1 MKHWLRNPKLL
12 ILGALALLLIAILAC
27 GSSATSTPRPAAP
40 ASKAVGSA
48 PKAAAAPTAVP
59 SKGKKSAPSPTAVPA
74 KASQAAPKPSG
85 TLNVGQKELGP
96 YVGNPKLIGNPQI
109 FLNSAIPITE
119 TLGMAGFDSGAVVP
133 MLAEGWDISADAQ
146 TWTFHIRKGVQ
157 FHKGFG
163 EMTVED
169 VVFSHRQIADSD
181 KHARSANAAKMF
193 FAEDGNQTTPDNYTW
208 VVDMGQPFSEVPI
221 YELIGTP
228 RAVGAWMV
236 SKKQWDE
243 EGEEEANFNTAATGP
258 WEIDEA
264 KTGEFWRMKAV
275 EDHWRITPDFAELV
289 FHEIPEESARVAGFK
304 TGNLD
309 TFVMALDSIPE
320 VESVKGATLMQV
332 PNAVQA
338 GLNFYGQTY
347 MPARDGDTGKPNVQG
362 EMWPNY
368 NPDLP
373 WVSSNSDIT
382 SPEWATARTVRLAMS
397 IAIDREAIVKNMLQG
412 FGRPITLKDWMGFE
426 DRLPSP
432 EEAWPYDP
440 ARAKILLAEAGYPD
454 GFKATLTTAIRGAP
468 SEVESCEAVAQYW
481 DAIGIDV
488 NFQRVPYGT
497 YRPTAVA
504 RTYEGMSCHNVGPRL
519 SPIQGMASF
528 LNSGNF
534 SWGSEHPITEELIPL
549 AQKSVMAADRIKY
562 EDQIAEFYLDEVF
575 GQTGL
580 YAVDNVWPV
589 GPKIAPWGDFVKQGD
604 LRQIN
609 GFEYITPR

>member
-1 MKHWLRNPKLL
+1 MEHWLRNPKLL

>member
-1 MKHWLRNPKLL
+1 LINWLKTPKFL
-12 ILGALALLLIAILAC
+12 ILGSLTILLVAMLAC
-27 GSSATSTPRPAAP
+27 GSSATSTPIPEQATAVPGITAAVP
-40 ASKAVGSA
+40 TSA
-48 PKAAAAPTAVP
+48 PSSGKASVPAPTAVP
-59 SKGKKSAPSPTAVPA
+59 TKPP
-74 KASQAAPKPSG
+74 QAAPKPSG
-85 TLNVGQKELGP
+85 TLDVGQKELGP
-96 YVGNPKLIGNPQI
+96 YVGNPKMIGNPQI

-133 MLAEGWDISADAQ
+133 MLAESWDISADAQ

-163 EMTVED
+163 EMTAED
-169 VVFSHRQIADSD
+169 VVFSHRQIAESD
-181 KHARSANAAKMF
+181 KHARSANAAEMF

-208 VVDMGQPFSEVPI
+208 VVDMGQPFSEVPL

-228 RAVGAWMV
+228 RAVGAWVV

-275 EDHWRITPDFAELV
+275 ENHWRVTPAFAELV

-309 TFVMALDSIPE
+309 TFIMALDSISE
-320 VESVKGATLMQV
+320 VESVDGAALMQV

-338 GLNFYGQTY
+338 GVNFYGQTY
-347 MPARDGDTGKPNVQG
+347 MPARDGGG

-373 WVSSNSDIT
+373 WVSPNSDIN
-382 SPEWATARTVRLAMS
+382 SPEWATARTVRLALA
-397 IAIDREAIVKNMLQG
+397 IAIDREAIVANMLQG
-412 FGRPITLKDWMGFE
+412 FGRPLTLKDWMGFE

-440 ARAKILLAEAGYPD
+440 ARAKSLLAEAGYPN
-454 GFKATLTTAIRGAP
+454 GFTATLTTAIRGAP
-468 SEVESCEAVAQYW
+468 SEVEACEAVAQYW
-481 DAIGIDV
+481 DAIGINVD
-488 NFQRVPYGT
+488 FQRVPYGT

-519 SPIQGMASF
+519 SPVQGMASF

-534 SWGSEHPITEELIPL
+534 SWGSEHPTTEELIPL
-549 AQKSVMAADRIKY
+549 AQKSVLPADRMKY
-562 EDQIAEFYLDEVF
+562 EDQIATFFLEEVF

-580 YAVDNVWPV
+580 YSVDNVWPV
-589 GPKIAPWGDFVKQGD
+589 GPNIKPWGDFVKQGD

-609 GFEYITPR
+609 GFEYITHK

>member
-1 MKHWLRNPKLL
+1 MINWLKTPKFL
-12 ILGALALLLIAILAC
+12 ILGSLTILLVAMLAC
-27 GSSATSTPRPAAP
+27 GSSATSTPIPEQATAVPGITAAVP
-40 ASKAVGSA
+40 TSA
-48 PKAAAAPTAVP
+48 PSSGKASVPAPTAVP
-59 SKGKKSAPSPTAVPA
+59 TKPP
-74 KASQAAPKPSG
+74 QAAPKPSG
-85 TLNVGQKELGP
+85 TLDVGQKELGP
-96 YVGNPKLIGNPQI
+96 YVGNPKMIGNPQI

-133 MLAEGWDISADAQ
+133 MLAESWDISADAQ

-163 EMTVED
+163 EMTAED

-181 KHARSANAAKMF
+181 KHARSANAAEMF

-208 VVDMGQPFSEVPI
+208 VVDMGQPFSEVPL

-228 RAVGAWMV
+228 RAVGAWVV

-275 EDHWRITPDFAELV
+275 ENHWRVTPAFAELV

-309 TFVMALDSIPE
+309 TFIMALDSISE
-320 VESVKGATLMQV
+320 VESVDGAALMQV

-338 GLNFYGQTY
+338 GVNFYGQTY
-347 MPARDGDTGKPNVQG
+347 MPARDGGG

-373 WVSSNSDIT
+373 WVSPNSDIN
-382 SPEWATARTVRLAMS
+382 SPEWATARTVRLALA
-397 IAIDREAIVKNMLQG
+397 IAIDREAIVANMLQG
-412 FGRPITLKDWMGFE
+412 FGRPLTLKDWMGFE

-440 ARAKILLAEAGYPD
+440 ARAKSLLAEAGYPN
-454 GFKATLTTAIRGAP
+454 GFTATLTTAIRGAP
-468 SEVESCEAVAQYW
+468 SEVEACEAVAQYW
-481 DAIGIDV
+481 DAIGINVD
-488 NFQRVPYGT
+488 FQRVPYGT

-519 SPIQGMASF
+519 SPVQGMASF

-534 SWGSEHPITEELIPL
+534 SWGSEHPTTEELIPL
-549 AQKSVMAADRIKY
+549 AQKSVLAADRMKY
-562 EDQIAEFYLDEVF
+562 EDQIATFFLEEVF

-580 YAVDNVWPV
+580 YSVDNVWPV
-589 GPKIAPWGDFVKQGD
+589 GPNIKPWGDFVKQGD

-609 GFEYITPR
+609 GFEYITHK

>member
-1 MKHWLRNPKLL
+1 M
-12 ILGALALLLIAILAC
+12 ILGSLTILLVAMLAC
-27 GSSATSTPRPAAP
+27 GSSATSTPIPEQATAVPGITAAVP
-40 ASKAVGSA
+40 TSA
-48 PKAAAAPTAVP
+48 PSSGKASVPAPTAVP
-59 SKGKKSAPSPTAVPA
+59 TKAP
-74 KASQAAPKPSG
+74 QAAPKPSG

-96 YVGNPKLIGNPQI
+96 YVGNPKMIGNPQI

-133 MLAEGWDISADAQ
+133 MLAESWDISADAQ

-163 EMTVED
+163 EMTAED

-181 KHARSANAAKMF
+181 KHARSANAAEMF

-208 VVDMGQPFSEVPI
+208 VVDMGQPFSEVPL

-228 RAVGAWMV
+228 RAVGAWVV

-275 EDHWRITPDFAELV
+275 ENHWRVTPAFAELV

-309 TFVMALDSIPE
+309 TFIMALDSISE
-320 VESVKGATLMQV
+320 VESVDGAALMQV

-338 GLNFYGQTY
+338 GVNFYGQTY
-347 MPARDGDTGKPNVQG
+347 MPARDGGG

-373 WVSSNSDIT
+373 WVSPNSDIN
-382 SPEWATARTVRLAMS
+382 SPEWATARTVRLALA
-397 IAIDREAIVKNMLQG
+397 IAIDREAIVANMLQG
-412 FGRPITLKDWMGFE
+412 FGRPLTLKDWMGFE

-440 ARAKILLAEAGYPD
+440 ARAKSLLAEAGYPN
-454 GFKATLTTAIRGAP
+454 GFTATLTTAIRGAP
-468 SEVESCEAVAQYW
+468 SEVEACEAVAQYW
-481 DAIGIDV
+481 DAIGINVD
-488 NFQRVPYGT
+488 FQRVPYGT

-519 SPIQGMASF
+519 SPVQGMASF

-534 SWGSEHPITEELIPL
+534 SWGSEHPTTEELIPL
-549 AQKSVMAADRIKY
+549 AQKSVLAADRMKY
-562 EDQIAEFYLDEVF
+562 EDQIATFFLEEVF

-580 YAVDNVWPV
+580 YSVDNVWPV
-589 GPKIAPWGDFVKQGD
+589 GPNIKPWGDFVKQGD

-609 GFEYITPR
+609 GFEYITHK

>member
-1 MKHWLRNPKLL
+1 MIDWLKTPKFL
-12 ILGALALLLIAILAC
+12 ILGSLTLLLAAMLAC
-27 GSSATSTPRPAAP
+27 GSSATSIPIPEQATAVPGITAAVP
-40 ASKAVGSA
+40 TSA
-48 PKAAAAPTAVP
+48 PSSGKASAPAPTAVP
-59 SKGKKSAPSPTAVPA
+59 TKAP
-74 KASQAAPKPSG
+74 QAAPKPSG

-96 YVGNPKLIGNPQI
+96 YVGNPKMIGNPQI

-133 MLAEGWDISADAQ
+133 MLAESWDISADAQ

-163 EMTVED
+163 EMTAED

-181 KHARSANAAKMF
+181 KHARSANAAQMF

-208 VVDMGQPFSEVPI
+208 VVDMGQPFSEVPL

-228 RAVGAWMV
+228 RAVGAWVV

-275 EDHWRITPDFAELV
+275 ENHWRVTPAFAELV

-309 TFVMALDSIPE
+309 TFVMALDSISA
-320 VESVKGATLMQV
+320 VETVEGATLMQV

-338 GLNFYGQTY
+338 GVNFYGQTY
-347 MPARDGDTGKPNVQG
+347 MPARDGGG

-373 WVSSNSDIT
+373 WVSPNSDIT
-382 SPEWATARTVRLAMS
+382 SPEWATARKVRRAMA
-397 IAIDREAIVKNMLQG
+397 IAIDREAIVANMLQG
-412 FGRPITLKDWMGFE
+412 FGRPLTLKDWMGFE

-440 ARAKILLAEAGYPD
+440 ARAKSLLVEAGYPD
-454 GFKATLTTAIRGAP
+454 GFTATLTTAIRGAP

-488 NFQRVPYGT
+488 DFQRVPYGT

-534 SWGSEHPITEELIPL
+534 SWGSEHAITEELIPL
-549 AQKSVMAADRIKY
+549 AQKSVLAADRMKY
-562 EDQIAEFYLDEVF
+562 EDQIATFFLEEVF

-589 GPKIAPWGDFVKQGD
+589 GPNIKPWNDFVKQGD

-609 GFEYITPR
+609 GFEYITHK

>member
-1 MKHWLRNPKLL
+1 MIDWLKTPKFL
-12 ILGALALLLIAILAC
+12 ILGSLTLLLAAMLAC
-27 GSSATSTPRPAAP
+27 GSSATSTPIPEQATAVPRITAAVP
-40 ASKAVGSA
+40 TSA
-48 PKAAAAPTAVP
+48 PSSGKASAPAPTAVP
-59 SKGKKSAPSPTAVPA
+59 TKAP
-74 KASQAAPKPSG
+74 QAAPKPSG

-96 YVGNPKLIGNPQI
+96 YVGNPKMIGNPQI

-133 MLAEGWDISADAQ
+133 MLAESWDISADAQ

-163 EMTVED
+163 EMTAED
-169 VVFSHRQIADSD
+169 VVFSHRQIAESD
-181 KHARSANAAKMF
+181 KHARSANAAQMF

-208 VVDMGQPFSEVPI
+208 VVDMGQPFSEVPL

-228 RAVGAWMV
+228 RAVGAWVV

-243 EGEEEANFNTAATGP
+243 KGEEEANFNTAATGP

-275 EDHWRITPDFAELV
+275 ENHWRVTPAFAELI

-309 TFVMALDSIPE
+309 TFVMALDSISA
-320 VESVKGATLMQV
+320 VETVEGATLMQV

-338 GLNFYGQTY
+338 GVNFYGQTY
-347 MPARDGDTGKPNVQG
+347 MPARDGGG

-373 WVSSNSDIT
+373 WVSPNSDIT
-382 SPEWATARTVRLAMS
+382 SPEWATARKVRRAMA
-397 IAIDREAIVKNMLQG
+397 IAIDREAIVANMLQG
-412 FGRPITLKDWMGFE
+412 FGRPLTLKDWMGFE

-440 ARAKILLAEAGYPD
+440 ARAKSLLVEAGYPD
-454 GFKATLTTAIRGAP
+454 GFTATLTTAIRGAP

-488 NFQRVPYGT
+488 DFQRVPYGT

-534 SWGSEHPITEELIPL
+534 SWGSEHAITEELIPL
-549 AQKSVMAADRIKY
+549 AQKSVLAADRMKY
-562 EDQIAEFYLDEVF
+562 EDQIATFFLEEVF

-589 GPKIAPWGDFVKQGD
+589 GPNIKPWNDFVKQGD

-609 GFEYITPR
+609 GFEYITHK

>member
-1 MKHWLRNPKLL
+1 MINWLKTPKFL
-12 ILGALALLLIAILAC
+12 ILGSLTLLLAAMLAC
-27 GSSATSTPRPAAP
+27 GSSATSTPIPEQA
-40 ASKAVGSA
+40 
-48 PKAAAAPTAVP
+48 TAVP
-59 SKGKKSAPSPTAVPA
+59 GITAAVPTSAPSSGKTSAPAPTSVPT
-74 KASQAAPKPSG
+74 KAPQAALKPSG

-96 YVGNPKLIGNPQI
+96 YVGNPKMIGNPQI

-133 MLAEGWDISADAQ
+133 MLAESWDISADAQ

-163 EMTVED
+163 EMTAED

-181 KHARSANAAKMF
+181 KHARSANAAQMF

-208 VVDMGQPFSEVPI
+208 VVDMGQPFSEVPL

-228 RAVGAWMV
+228 RAVGAWVV

-275 EDHWRITPDFAELV
+275 ENHWRVTPAFAELI

-309 TFVMALDSIPE
+309 TFVMALDSISA
-320 VESVKGATLMQV
+320 VETVEGATLMQV

-338 GLNFYGQTY
+338 GVNFYGQTY
-347 MPARDGDTGKPNVQG
+347 MPARDGGG

-373 WVSSNSDIT
+373 WVSPNSDIT
-382 SPEWATARTVRLAMS
+382 SPEWATARKVRRAMA
-397 IAIDREAIVKNMLQG
+397 IAIDREAIVANMLQG
-412 FGRPITLKDWMGFE
+412 FGRPLTLKDWMGFE

-440 ARAKILLAEAGYPD
+440 ARAKSLLVEAGYPD
-454 GFKATLTTAIRGAP
+454 GFTATLTTAIRGAP

-488 NFQRVPYGT
+488 DFQRVPYGT

-534 SWGSEHPITEELIPL
+534 SWGSEHAITEELIPL
-549 AQKSVMAADRIKY
+549 AQKSVLAADRMKY
-562 EDQIAEFYLDEVF
+562 EDQIATFFLEEVF

-589 GPKIAPWGDFVKQGD
+589 GPNIKPWNDFVKQGD

-609 GFEYITPR
+609 GFEYITHK

>member
-1 MKHWLRNPKLL
+1 MINWLKTPKFL
-12 ILGALALLLIAILAC
+12 ILGSLTLLLAAMLAC
-27 GSSATSTPRPAAP
+27 GSSATSIPIPEQATSVP
-40 ASKAVGSA
+40 G
-48 PKAAAAPTAVP
+48 KAAAVPTSAPSSGKASAPAPTAVP
-59 SKGKKSAPSPTAVPA
+59 TKAP
-74 KASQAAPKPSG
+74 QAAPKPSG

-96 YVGNPKLIGNPQI
+96 YVGNPKMIGNPQI

-119 TLGMAGFDSGAVVP
+119 TLGMSGFDSGAVVP
-133 MLAEGWDISADAQ
+133 MLAESWDISADAQ

-169 VVFSHRQIADSD
+169 VVFSHRQIADSE
-181 KHARSANAAKMF
+181 KHARSANAKEMF
-193 FAEDGNQTTPDNYTW
+193 FAENGSQTTPDDYTW

-275 EDHWRITPDFAELV
+275 EDHWRVTPAFAELI
-289 FHEIPEESARVAGFK
+289 FQEIPEESARVAGFK

-338 GLNFYGQTY
+338 GINFYGQLY
-347 MPARDGDTGKPNVQG
+347 MPARDGGG
-362 EMWPNY
+362 ESWPAY
-368 NPDLP
+368 NPDNP
-373 WVSSNSDIT
+373 WVSPNSDIT
-382 SPEWATARTVRLAMS
+382 SPEWATARTVRLAMA

-432 EEAWPYDP
+432 EETWPYDP
-440 ARAKILLAEAGYPD
+440 ARAKSLLAEAGYPD

-468 SEVESCEAVAQYW
+468 SEVEACEAVAQYW

-488 NFQRVPYGT
+488 NFQQVPYGT

-534 SWGSEHPITEELIPL
+534 SWGTEQPITEELIPMD
-549 AQKSVMAADRIKY
+549 QKSVLPADRIKY
-562 EDQIAEFYLDEVF
+562 EDQIAKFFIDEVF

-589 GPKIAPWGDFVKQGD
+589 GPNIAPWDDFVKQGD

>member
-1 MKHWLRNPKLL
+1 MINWLKTPKFL
-12 ILGALALLLIAILAC
+12 ILGSLTILLVAMLAC
-27 GSSATSTPRPAAP
+27 GSSATSTPIPEQATAVPGITAAVP
-40 ASKAVGSA
+40 TSA
-48 PKAAAAPTAVP
+48 PSSGKASVPAPTAVP
-59 SKGKKSAPSPTAVPA
+59 TKPP
-74 KASQAAPKPSG
+74 QAAPKPSG
-85 TLNVGQKELGP
+85 TLDVGQKELGP
-96 YVGNPKLIGNPQI
+96 YVGNPKMIGNPQI

-133 MLAEGWDISADAQ
+133 MLAESWDISADAQ

-163 EMTVED
+163 EMTAED

-181 KHARSANAAKMF
+181 KHARSANAAEMF

-208 VVDMGQPFSEVPI
+208 VVDMGQPFSEVPL

-228 RAVGAWMV
+228 RAVGAWVV

-275 EDHWRITPDFAELV
+275 ENHWRVTPAFAELV

-309 TFVMALDSIPE
+309 TFIMALDSISE
-320 VESVKGATLMQV
+320 VESVDGAALMQV

-338 GLNFYGQTY
+338 GVNFYGQTY
-347 MPARDGDTGKPNVQG
+347 MPARDGGG

-373 WVSSNSDIT
+373 WVSPNSDIN
-382 SPEWATARTVRLAMS
+382 SPEWATARTVRLALA
-397 IAIDREAIVKNMLQG
+397 IAIDREAIVANMLQG
-412 FGRPITLKDWMGFE
+412 FGRPLTLKDWMGFE

-440 ARAKILLAEAGYPD
+440 ARAKSLLAEAGYPN
-454 GFKATLTTAIRGAP
+454 GFTATLTTAIRGAP
-468 SEVESCEAVAQYW
+468 SEVEACEAVAQYW
-481 DAIGIDV
+481 DAIGINVD
-488 NFQRVPYGT
+488 FQRVPYGT

-519 SPIQGMASF
+519 SPVQGMASF

-534 SWGSEHPITEELIPL
+534 SWGSEHPTTEELIPL
-549 AQKSVMAADRIKY
+549 AQKSVLPADRMKY
-562 EDQIAEFYLDEVF
+562 EDQIATFFLEEVF

-580 YAVDNVWPV
+580 YSVDNVWPV
-589 GPKIAPWGDFVKQGD
+589 GPNIKPWGDFVKQGD

-609 GFEYITPR
+609 GFEYITHK

>member
-1 MKHWLRNPKLL
+1 L
-12 ILGALALLLIAILAC
+12 ILGSLTILLVAMLAC
-27 GSSATSTPRPAAP
+27 GSSATSTPIPEQATAVPGITAAVP
-40 ASKAVGSA
+40 TSA
-48 PKAAAAPTAVP
+48 PSSGKASVPAPTAVP
-59 SKGKKSAPSPTAVPA
+59 TKPP
-74 KASQAAPKPSG
+74 QAAPKPSG
-85 TLNVGQKELGP
+85 TLDVGQKELGP
-96 YVGNPKLIGNPQI
+96 YVGNPKMIGNPQI

-133 MLAEGWDISADAQ
+133 MLAESWDISADAQ

-163 EMTVED
+163 EMTAED

-181 KHARSANAAKMF
+181 KHARSANAAEMF

-208 VVDMGQPFSEVPI
+208 VVDMGQPFSEVPL

-228 RAVGAWMV
+228 RAVGAWVV

-275 EDHWRITPDFAELV
+275 ENHWRVTPAFAELV

-309 TFVMALDSIPE
+309 TFIMALDSISE
-320 VESVKGATLMQV
+320 VESVDGAALMQV

-338 GLNFYGQTY
+338 GVNFYGQTY
-347 MPARDGDTGKPNVQG
+347 MPARDGGG

-373 WVSSNSDIT
+373 WVSPNSDIN
-382 SPEWATARTVRLAMS
+382 SPEWATARTVRLALA
-397 IAIDREAIVKNMLQG
+397 IAIDREAIVANMLQG
-412 FGRPITLKDWMGFE
+412 FGRPLTLKDWMGFE

-440 ARAKILLAEAGYPD
+440 ARAKSLLAEAGYPN
-454 GFKATLTTAIRGAP
+454 GFTATLTTAIRGAP
-468 SEVESCEAVAQYW
+468 SEVEACEAVAQYW
-481 DAIGIDV
+481 DAIGINVD
-488 NFQRVPYGT
+488 FQRVPYGT

-519 SPIQGMASF
+519 SPVQGMASF

-534 SWGSEHPITEELIPL
+534 SWGSEHPTTEELIPL
-549 AQKSVMAADRIKY
+549 AQKSVLAADRMKY
-562 EDQIAEFYLDEVF
+562 EDQIATFFLEEVF

-580 YAVDNVWPV
+580 YSVDNVWPV
-589 GPKIAPWGDFVKQGD
+589 GPNIKPWGDFVKQGD

-609 GFEYITPR
+609 GFEYITHK

>member
-1 MKHWLRNPKLL
+1 M
-12 ILGALALLLIAILAC
+12 ILGSLTLLLAAMLAC
-27 GSSATSTPRPAAP
+27 GSSATSTPIPEQATAVPGITAAVP
-40 ASKAVGSA
+40 TSA
-48 PKAAAAPTAVP
+48 PSSGKASAPAPTAVP
-59 SKGKKSAPSPTAVPA
+59 TKAP
-74 KASQAAPKPSG
+74 QAAPKPSG

-96 YVGNPKLIGNPQI
+96 YVGNPKMIGNPQI

-133 MLAEGWDISADAQ
+133 MLAESWDISADAQ

-163 EMTVED
+163 EMTAED
-169 VVFSHRQIADSD
+169 VVFSHRQIAESD
-181 KHARSANAAKMF
+181 KHARSANAAQMF

-208 VVDMGQPFSEVPI
+208 VVDMGQPFSEVPL

-228 RAVGAWMV
+228 RAVGAWVV

-243 EGEEEANFNTAATGP
+243 KGEEEANFNTAATGP

-275 EDHWRITPDFAELV
+275 ENHWRVTPAFAELI

-309 TFVMALDSIPE
+309 TFVMALDSISA
-320 VESVKGATLMQV
+320 VETVEGATLMQV

-338 GLNFYGQTY
+338 GVNFYGQTY
-347 MPARDGDTGKPNVQG
+347 MPARDGGG

-373 WVSSNSDIT
+373 WVSPNSDIT
-382 SPEWATARTVRLAMS
+382 SPEWATARKVRRAMA
-397 IAIDREAIVKNMLQG
+397 IAIDREAIVANMLQG
-412 FGRPITLKDWMGFE
+412 FGRPLTLKDWMGFE

-440 ARAKILLAEAGYPD
+440 ARAKSLLVEAGYPD
-454 GFKATLTTAIRGAP
+454 GFTATLTTAIRGAP

-488 NFQRVPYGT
+488 DFQRVPYGT

-534 SWGSEHPITEELIPL
+534 SWGSEHAITEELIPL
-549 AQKSVMAADRIKY
+549 AQKSVLAADRMKY
-562 EDQIAEFYLDEVF
+562 EDQIATFFLEEVF

-589 GPKIAPWGDFVKQGD
+589 GPNIKPWNDFVKQGD

-609 GFEYITPR
+609 GFEYITHK